1 MSKTVKRAGR
11 AKGEAKVE
19 TISNSGAAYTEL
31 MFEIFRIHGRINTLG
46 DRFSAGTG
54 LTGARWRV
62 LGSTLPEPKQVPQIA
77 RERGLTRQSVQQI
90 ANSLVEDG
98 LAKFIENE
106 RHKSSKLL
114 APTALGRK
122 TVLQLNGRYPA
133 LANSIARDCTAAELK
148 AATVLLTKLSKRLD
162 DEI

>member
-1 MSKTVKRAGR
+1 MER
-11 AKGEAKVE
+11 AKSEAKVE
-19 TISNSGAAYTEL
+19 SFTDSGAAYIEM
-31 MFEIFRIHGRINTLG
+31 MFEIFRIHGRINAMG

-62 LGSTLPEPKQVPQIA
+62 LGSTLPEPKQVPHIA

-90 ANSLVEDG
+90 ANSLVDDG
-98 LAKFIENE
+98 LAKFQHNE

-122 TVLQLNGRYPA
+122 TVLQLNERVA
-133 LANSIARDCTAAELK
+133 TLANAITDDCTPGELR
-148 AATVLLTKLSKRLD
+148 AATKLLAKLAKRLD
-162 DEI
+162 VES